1 MLLAENMTGASAR
14 FPVPENHYR
23 TKRGAE
29 LSKYPPAEPRFDGCG
44 YLIVAGSQPEGK
56 FRISNKEFR
65 TAEARPIRTS
75 KFNIPCSIF
84 CGSKCPLFKLGRKEA
99 HSATAGKHTPEN
111 VKLLL
116 PHRQSRWISQRI
128 RAILTSD
135 SYAVTAQI
143 MATNAAWEAKS
154 SPGND
159 PEGAKDDTSNP
170 LQHEPFLRSRA
181 IRR

>member
-84 CGSKCPLFKLGRKEA
+84 CGSKCPFFQTRPGR
-99 HSATAGKHTPEN
+99 SPFGNRGKANEN

-116 PHRQSRWISQRI
+116 G
-128 RAILTSD
+128 RA
-135 SYAVTAQI
+135 
-143 MATNAAWEAKS
+143 
-154 SPGND
+154 G
-159 PEGAKDDTSNP
+159 
-170 LQHEPFLRSRA
+170 RSRNRLGGSPSGKSRQRKIPPDRPFKFPDLLRLIQRCPRFNVFA
-181 IRR
+181 ASALIC